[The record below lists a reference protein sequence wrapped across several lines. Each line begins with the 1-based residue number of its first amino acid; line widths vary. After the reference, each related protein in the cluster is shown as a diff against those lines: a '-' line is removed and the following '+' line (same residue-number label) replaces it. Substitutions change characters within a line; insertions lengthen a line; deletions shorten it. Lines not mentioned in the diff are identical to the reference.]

1 MDAVNV
7 ILTAPAIVAIVQLIK
22 AFGVAGKWAMLAA
35 VVVAVALFEAV
46 FFLGSSG
53 AFQAAMQG
61 LLVGLSAA
69 GIYDVAKLAG
79 GQSGSV
85 KMSKK

>member
-7 ILTAPAIVAIVQLIK
+7 ILTAPAILAIVQLLK
-22 AFGVAGKWAMLAA
+22 QFGVAGKWALLAA
-35 VVVAVALFEAV
+35 VVVAIGLFEAV
-46 FFLGSSG
+46 FFWGGSG

-69 GIYDVAKLAG
+69 GVYDVAKLAG
-79 GQSGSV
+79 GSTIT
-85 KMSKK
+85 KK